1 MIALARILAAVPT
14 EEETVAGI
22 AAGVAVGDGVVD
34 AIVADARR
42 VARVDATCLRQ
53 NMHPRK
59 AASPADMTIAAD
71 RREVMTIGGRN
82 LRVARPLSCQS
93 PPRMKLFFL
102 VNRWQNIA
110 TSQSLRQ
117 HRFPALSMKPAKSRT
132 PSKRLLRAQPV
143 ICPPLLLAA
152 ATFLDDSPAVCPAG
166 SWPMPALKQKHLPQ

>member
-1 MIALARILAAVPT
+1 MEPRTGAR
-14 EEETVAGI
+14 
-22 AAGVAVGDGVVD
+22 
-34 AIVADARR
+34 
-42 VARVDATCLRQ
+42 
-53 NMHPRK
+53 H
-59 AASPADMTIAAD
+59 ADMTVARD

-132 PSKRLLRAQPV
+132 PSKRLLRAQPL

-152 ATFLDDSPAVCPAG
+152 ATFLDALPPVFPPG
-166 SWPMPALKQKHLPQ
+166 SWPI